1 MNNISKLGED
11 IEKRLQGI
19 ENTQDEYNKIIVELN
34 NRINIL
40 ERTVDNTHRTFNL
53 LLENI
58 NTKNEKINRSQ
69 GKFINSDSDSSD
81 SSDSDSSYESKKK
94 KKKNTRMK
102 INTKKSTFNT
112 TATGRR
118 VF

>member
-34 NRINIL
+34 TRINTL
-40 ERTVDNTHRTFNL
+40 ERTLDNTHKTFNL

-58 NTKNEKINRSQ
+58 NSKNDKINKNG
-69 GKFINSDSDSSD
+69 GKFINSDSSD
-81 SSDSDSSYESKKK
+81 SSDSDSDSSYENMKKSKKN
-94 KKKNTRMK
+94 KKNRNN
-102 INTKKSTFNT
+102 IRTKNNLNSS
-112 TATGRR
+112 GRR

>member
-34 NRINIL
+34 TRINTL
-40 ERTVDNTHRTFNL
+40 ERTLDNTHKTFNL

-58 NTKNEKINRSQ
+58 NSKNDKINKNG
-69 GKFINSDSDSSD
+69 GKFINSDSSD
-81 SSDSDSSYESKKK
+81 SDSDSDSSYESKKK

-112 TATGRR
+112 TTTGRR